1 MKQILQNYEGKVRF
15 IIKHMPYKYRDFAFI
30 SAEATLAAGDQGK
43 FWEMHWLLHEKF
55 PKLDRDSLISYAEE
69 LGLDRKR
76 FMNDLNSMKHMK
88 HIKEDLELS
97 KDLDLYSTPA
107 FFINGMKAVGNR
119 PYESFKM
126 IIDKELERLAGQ
138 QGEVY

>member
-1 MKQILQNYEGKVRF
+1 VKQILQNYDGKVRF
-15 IIKHMPYKYRDFAFI
+15 VLKHMPYKYRDFAFI

-55 PKLDRDSLISYAEE
+55 PKLDKDSLISYAEE
-69 LGLDRKR
+69 LGLDMKR
-76 FMNDLNSMKHMK
+76 FRKDMEKMSHMK
-88 HIKEDLELS
+88 HINADLQLS

-107 FFINGMKAVGNR
+107 FFINGIKAVGNR

-126 IIDKELERLAGQ
+126 IIDEELKTVAK
-138 QGEVY
+138 

>member
-1 MKQILQNYEGKVRF
+1 VKQILENYEGQVRF

-43 FWEMHWLLHEKF
+43 FWEMHWLIHEKF
-55 PKLDRDSLISYAEE
+55 PKLDRASLISYAEE
-69 LGLDRKR
+69 L
-76 FMNDLNSMKHMK
+76 DLNMKQFMKDLDKMRHMK
-88 HIKEDLELS
+88 HIKRDLKLS

-107 FFINGMKAVGNR
+107 FFINGLKAVGNR

-126 IIDKELERLAGQ
+126 IIDSELERLSQ
-138 QGEVY
+138 Q